1 MNRTAGHAPSDLLVI
16 GGGMAGLT
24 AGAWAAR
31 NGARVVVAER
41 APTLGGSATFAGF
54 VWTTPT
60 FEALRAVNPG
70 GDPELGRVL
79 VDGFVDGVDWVRSV
93 GADCGP
99 AVTVL
104 RYGRGHQVDT
114 NGYIRACE
122 QILRAAGAEVL
133 TGARILSLITGDDA
147 VRGAECVLADGTV
160 RRIEA
165 RWTLLATGGF
175 QADQELRA
183 EHIHPQAR
191 GIALRSN
198 PYSAGGGLRL
208 GLSAGGM
215 FGQAEAGFYGHLVPA
230 GVPLADPALFTELA
244 LYYSEHGLLF
254 NVNGERF
261 TDETAADHLTTMAL
275 TGQPEARGLLVGD
288 AVTYREWITGSYVE
302 GIPAANTF
310 EACRRRGARCAVADD
325 VDEFELIPE
334 DWGYPGPKIRD
345 AIEAFNAAARD
356 GSGVSPSRE
365 FDPRPLDQPPYYV
378 IEAAPAITFSLGGLL
393 IDREARVRGRLGG
406 TVPGLLA
413 AGSDVGGL
421 YHGAYAGGLAA
432 ALIFGLTAART
443 ALAPG
448 QHRHGRSLPVAEHA
462 ARPVER
468 GTGCLGVGAVAGL
481 GPGTSCHRY
490 RPSHRRGTAG

>member
-1 MNRTAGHAPSDLLVI
+1 MNRTAGHAPTDLLVI
-16 GGGMAGLT
+16 GAGMAGLT

-60 FEALRAVNPG
+60 FEALRAVNRG

-175 QADQELRA
+175 QADQEPRA

-215 FGQAEAGFYGHLVPA
+215 FGQAEAGFYGQLVPA

-288 AVTYREWITGSYVE
+288 AVTYREWITGSYVA

-365 FDPRPLDQPPYYV
+365 FDPRPLNQPPYYV

-448 QHRHGRSLPVAEHA
+448 QHRHGRSVPVAEHA

>member
-1 MNRTAGHAPSDLLVI
+1 MNRNSGHAPADLLVI

-24 AGAWAAR
+24 AGARAAR
-31 NGARVVVAER
+31 DGARVVVAER
-41 APTLGGSATFAGF
+41 APILGGSAAFAGF

-60 FEALRAVNPG
+60 FEAWRSVNPG

-79 VDGFVDGVDWVRSV
+79 VNGFADGVDFVRSV

-104 RYGRGHQVDT
+104 RYGRGHRVDT
-114 NGYIRACE
+114 HGYIRACAE
-122 QILRAAGAEVL
+122 ILHAAGAEVL
-133 TGARILSLITGDDA
+133 TGVRIRSLIAGEGG
-147 VRGAECVLADGTV
+147 VCGAECVLADGTV

-175 QADQELRA
+175 QADPELRA

-198 PYSAGGGLRL
+198 PYSAGDGLRL

-215 FGQAEAGFYGHLVPA
+215 FGQAGAGFYGHLVPA
-230 GVPLADPALFTELA
+230 GVPLADPALFTALA

-275 TGQPEARGLLVGD
+275 TSQPEARGLLVGD

-334 DWGYPGPKIRD
+334 DWGYPGAKIRD

-356 GSGVSPSRE
+356 GSDVSPSRE

-378 IEAAPAITFSLGGLL
+378 IEAAPAITFTLGGLL
-393 IDREARVRGRLGG
+393 INPDARVRTRQGG

-413 AGSDVGGL
+413 AGSDAGGL

-443 ALAPG
+443 ALAEIPKEAES
-448 QHRHGRSLPVAEHA
+448 HGRP
-462 ARPVER
+462 
-468 GTGCLGVGAVAGL
+468 
-481 GPGTSCHRY
+481 
-490 RPSHRRGTAG
+490 

>member
-1 MNRTAGHAPSDLLVI
+1 MNRTSGYDPADLLVI

-31 NGARVVVAER
+31 KGARVVVAER
-41 APTLGGSATFAGF
+41 APTLGGSAALAGF
-54 VWTTPT
+54 IWSTPT

-79 VDGFVDGVDWVRSV
+79 VDGFADGVDWVRSV

-99 AVTVL
+99 EVTVL

-114 NGYIRACE
+114 NGYIRACAE
-122 QILRAAGAEVL
+122 ILQAAGAEVL
-133 TGARILSLITGDDA
+133 TGARPVSLMTGDGA

-175 QADQELRA
+175 QADPELRA

-191 GIALRSN
+191 RIALRSN
-198 PYSAGGGLRL
+198 PYSAGDGLRL

-215 FGQAEAGFYGHLVPA
+215 FGRAGAGFYGHLVPA
-230 GVPLADPALFTELA
+230 GVPLADPALFTALA

-288 AVTYREWITGSYVE
+288 AVTHREWINGSYVE

-334 DWGYPGPKIRD
+334 DWGYPGAKIRD
-345 AIEAFNAAARD
+345 AIEAFNAAARA

-378 IEAAPAITFSLGGLL
+378 IEAAPAITFTLGGLL
-393 IDREARVRGRLGG
+393 IDRDARVRARHGSTVSGS

-413 AGSDVGGL
+413 AGSDAGGL

-443 ALAPG
+443 ALAEVS
-448 QHRHGRSLPVAEHA
+448 REA
-462 ARPVER
+462 A
-468 GTGCLGVGAVAGL
+468 
-481 GPGTSCHRY
+481 
-490 RPSHRRGTAG
+490 

>member
-1 MNRTAGHAPSDLLVI
+1 MNRTSGYDPADLLVI

-31 NGARVVVAER
+31 KGARVVVAER
-41 APTLGGSATFAGF
+41 APTLGGSAALAGF
-54 VWTTPT
+54 IWSTPT

-79 VDGFVDGVDWVRSV
+79 VDGFADGVDWVRSV

-99 AVTVL
+99 EVTVL

-114 NGYIRACE
+114 NGYIRACAE
-122 QILRAAGAEVL
+122 ILHAAGAEVL
-133 TGARILSLITGDDA
+133 TSARPVSLITGDGA

-175 QADQELRA
+175 QADPELRA

-191 GIALRSN
+191 RIALRSN
-198 PYSAGGGLRL
+198 PYSAGDGLRL

-215 FGQAEAGFYGHLVPA
+215 FGRAGAGFYGHLVPA
-230 GVPLADPALFTELA
+230 GVPLADPALFTALA

-288 AVTYREWITGSYVE
+288 AVTYREWITGSYVA

-334 DWGYPGPKIRD
+334 DWGYPGAKIRD
-345 AIEAFNAAARD
+345 AIEAFNAAARA

-378 IEAAPAITFSLGGLL
+378 IEAAPAITFTLGGLL
-393 IDREARVRGRLGG
+393 IDRDARVRARHGSTVSGS

-413 AGSDVGGL
+413 AGSDAGGL

-443 ALAPG
+443 ALAEVS
-448 QHRHGRSLPVAEHA
+448 REA
-462 ARPVER
+462 A
-468 GTGCLGVGAVAGL
+468 
-481 GPGTSCHRY
+481 
-490 RPSHRRGTAG
+490 

>member
-1 MNRTAGHAPSDLLVI
+1 MNRTSGYDPADLLVI

-31 NGARVVVAER
+31 KGARVVVVER
-41 APTLGGSATFAGF
+41 APTLGGSAALAGF
-54 VWTTPT
+54 IWSTPT

-79 VDGFVDGVDWVRSV
+79 VDGFADGVDWVRSV

-114 NGYIRACE
+114 NGYIRACAE
-122 QILRAAGAEVL
+122 ILHAAGAEVL
-133 TGARILSLITGDDA
+133 TSVRPVSLITGDGA

-198 PYSAGGGLRL
+198 PYSAGDGLRL

-215 FGQAEAGFYGHLVPA
+215 FGRAGAGFYGHLVPA
-230 GVPLADPALFTELA
+230 GVPLADPALFTALA

-261 TDETAADHLTTMAL
+261 TDETAADHLTTIAL

-288 AVTYREWITGSYVE
+288 AVTYREWINGSYVE

-334 DWGYPGPKIRD
+334 DWGYPGAKIRD
-345 AIEAFNAAARD
+345 AIEAFNAAARA

-365 FDPRPLDQPPYYV
+365 FDPRPVDQPPYYV
-378 IEAAPAITFSLGGLL
+378 IEAAPAITFTLGGLL
-393 IDREARVRGRLGG
+393 IDRDARVRARHGSTVSGS

-413 AGSDVGGL
+413 AGSDAGGL

-432 ALIFGLTAART
+432 ALIFGLTAARA
-443 ALAPG
+443 ALAEVS
-448 QHRHGRSLPVAEHA
+448 REA
-462 ARPVER
+462 A
-468 GTGCLGVGAVAGL
+468 
-481 GPGTSCHRY
+481 
-490 RPSHRRGTAG
+490 

>member
-1 MNRTAGHAPSDLLVI
+1 MNRTSGHAPSDLLVI

-104 RYGRGHQVDT
+104 RYGRGHRVDT

-122 QILRAAGAEVL
+122 QILR
-133 TGARILSLITGDDA
+133 
-147 VRGAECVLADGTV
+147 
-160 RRIEA
+160 
-165 RWTLLATGGF
+165 
-175 QADQELRA
+175 
-183 EHIHPQAR
+183 
-191 GIALRSN
+191 
-198 PYSAGGGLRL
+198 
-208 GLSAGGM
+208 
-215 FGQAEAGFYGHLVPA
+215 
-230 GVPLADPALFTELA
+230 
-244 LYYSEHGLLF
+244 EHGLLF

-345 AIEAFNAAARD
+345 TIEAFNAAARD

-448 QHRHGRSLPVAEHA
+448 QHRHGRSVPVAEHA

-468 GTGCLGVGAVAGL
+468 GAGCLGVGAVAGL
-481 GPGTSCHRY
+481 GPGASCHRY
-490 RPSHRRGTAG
+490 RPSRRRGTAG

>member
-1 MNRTAGHAPSDLLVI
+1 MNRTAGHAPTDLLVI

-365 FDPRPLDQPPYYV
+365 FDPRPLNQPPYYV

-393 IDREARVRGRLGG
+393 IDREARVRSRLGG

-448 QHRHGRSLPVAEHA
+448 QHRYGRSVPVAEHA